1 MGSVLDSDY
10 SATFSLLSLLSH
22 DLLHDFFHLITFT
35 LGGRIRH
42 LHHLLGGLVWER
54 LGSVCSGSGLLR
66 LLLADSY
73 TLIVESILIDHIEHF
88 ELRLDLLIDGAW
100 VLLERFPLSL
110 HLLEQFGLLV
120 VLGLTLLDLRYDL
133 LCFQLG
139 DFVHSNVAAKVNYFV
154 LINLWQQFSS
164 QSLL

>member
-66 LLLADSY
+66 LLLAD

-100 VLLERFPLSL
+100 VLLERLPLSL

-120 VLGLTLLDLRYDL
+120 VLGLTLLDLCYDL

>member
-22 DLLHDFFHLITFT
+22 DLLHDLFHLITFT
-35 LGGRIRH
+35 LGGSIRH

-54 LGSVCSGSGLLR
+54 LGSVCSGSGLLW

-73 TLIVESILIDHIEHF
+73 TLIVKRILIDHIEHF
-88 ELRLDLLIDGAW
+88 ELRLDLLIDSAR
-100 VLLERFPLSL
+100 VLLERLPLSL
-110 HLLEQFGLLV
+110 HLLEQLGLLV
-120 VLGLTLLDLRYDL
+120 VLGLTLLHLRYDL

-139 DFVHSNVAAKVNYFV
+139 DFVHSNVAAKVNYFI

>member
-42 LHHLLGGLVWER
+42 LHHLLGCLVWER
-54 LGSVCSGSGLLR
+54 LGSVCSGSGLLW
-66 LLLADSY
+66 LLLAD

-88 ELRLDLLIDGAW
+88 ELRLDLLIDSAW

>member
-66 LLLADSY
+66 LLLAD
-73 TLIVESILIDHIEHF
+73 TLIVESILIDHVEHF

-120 VLGLTLLDLRYDL
+120 VLGLTLLDLCYNL

>member
-22 DLLHDFFHLITFT
+22 DLLHDLFHLITFT
-35 LGGRIRH
+35 LRGSIRH

-54 LGSVCSGSGLLR
+54 LVSVCSGSGLLW

-73 TLIVESILIDHIEHF
+73 TLIVKRILIDHIEHF

-100 VLLERFPLSL
+100 VLLERLPLSL
-110 HLLEQFGLLV
+110 HLLE
-120 VLGLTLLDLRYDL
+120 
-133 LCFQLG
+133 
-139 DFVHSNVAAKVNYFV
+139 
-154 LINLWQQFSS
+154 
-164 QSLL
+164 